1 MWHGFTRFTHFHP
14 NLNFVYICLLQLCK
28 RFMIQCI
35 LKWKTRKQLSLEDF
49 IMHLDFNKPF
59 SLLKGDVLFVSKIK
73 EQYKFIQY
81 TPGGGRSRHAALS
94 EVWPTHLGLQYILL
108 KDAKLATSTQ
118 GKKNLFLHKTHSCPI
133 NTKKPTP
140 KSTTVHSDRT

>member
-1 MWHGFTRFTHFHP
+1 
-14 NLNFVYICLLQLCK
+14 
-28 RFMIQCI
+28 MIQCI

-94 EVWPTHLGLQYILL
+94 EV
-108 KDAKLATSTQ
+108 
-118 GKKNLFLHKTHSCPI
+118 
-133 NTKKPTP
+133 
-140 KSTTVHSDRT
+140 